1 MRSTSSSL
9 HGFILPNDEVIKN
22 SEKMCEIAA
31 DYYENFFKETE
42 NIYRPHPYTDAPDIE
57 WENYDEKIPPASV
70 EEVLDIVCSRQK
82 KKSCDAHGLSN
93 YMFNSLPTSY

>member
-1 MRSTSSSL
+1 
-9 HGFILPNDEVIKN
+9 
-22 SEKMCEIAA
+22 MCEIAA